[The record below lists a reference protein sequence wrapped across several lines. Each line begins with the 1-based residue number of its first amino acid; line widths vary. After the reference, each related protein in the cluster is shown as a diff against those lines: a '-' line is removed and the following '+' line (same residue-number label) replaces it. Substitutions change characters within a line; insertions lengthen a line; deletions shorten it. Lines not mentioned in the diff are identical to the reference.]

1 MWRFAKPETLAAR
14 RKQEQ
19 MKMTAASAASNG
31 GKRGRSAPGRV
42 GVYKWY
48 RIFPVILVG
57 TGKEEYL

>member
-14 RKQEQ
+14 RKQ
-19 MKMTAASAASNG
+19 MAAASAAASNG

-48 RIFPVILVG
+48 RIFPVISVG